1 MDLDQQLQILIDQAP
16 QDGTMPQVMAQA
28 IAPVLKAFAQKL
40 QSLEYYVCQSLGGD
54 WLITTLAHQSD
65 PQRTK
70 TVIYG
75 FSTLALA
82 QQHQG
87 SSNADP
93 SLIAVPLPVTHLLFQ
108 LFSMAAV
115 DSLII
120 TEAQG
125 SVEIRRQDL
134 QQAVQQQL
142 LGDRPRQTPGSQWA

>member
-16 QDGTMPQVMAQA
+16 QDGKMPQVMAQA
-28 IAPVLKAFAQKL
+28 IVPVLKAFAQKL
-40 QSLEYYVCQSLGGD
+40 QFLEYYVCQSLEGD
-54 WLITTLAHQSD
+54 WLITTLAQQSD
-65 PQRTK
+65 PQQTK

-75 FSTLALA
+75 FSSLALA

-87 SSNADP
+87 SNADP

-108 LFSMAAV
+108 LFSLAAV
-115 DSLII
+115 DSLIL

-125 SVEIRRQDL
+125 SLEIRRQDL

-142 LGDRPRQTPGSQWA
+142 LGDRPRQTPDSQWA